1 MQAPPEMRAPGHGFA
16 PDIDEPDTGTPSF
29 DRLSR
34 DASPLAQMALQ
45 AASDVQKPDARERIA
60 TRFYNRL
67 LGNDGVRTAA
77 QYAVDLQQVETVHG
91 AASDEME
98 ESLLDLAGT
107 LAAMGDTE
115 LAHKLRDTYTAFHT
129 RYLDATGRAD
139 ATRAE
144 VAMVAQDALQPD
156 QSAVPQLPPPQSGRG
171 ELTPSVVAMAAQNM
185 ADNPLAAQM
194 HARRLLSTSQAAD
207 ATQMSHLQYTLERQ
221 QQLGPGRVR
230 RRRGPVRTDWSKKKP
245 HRV

>member
-1 MQAPPEMRAPGHGFA
+1 MFAFDLDTFVDAMYAEM
-16 PDIDEPDTGTPSF
+16 PDTYYKEP
-29 DRLSR
+29 
-34 DASPLAQMALQ
+34 
-45 AASDVQKPDARERIA
+45 
-60 TRFYNRL
+60 
-67 LGNDGVRTAA
+67 
-77 QYAVDLQQVETVHG
+77 
-91 AASDEME
+91 
-98 ESLLDLAGT
+98 LDLAGT
-107 LAAMGDTE
+107 LATMGDTE
-115 LAHKLRDTYTAFHT
+115 LAQKLRGTYTAFHT
-129 RYLDATGRAD
+129 RYLGATGRAD

-156 QSAVPQLPPPQSGRG
+156 QTTVPQLPPPQSGRG